1 MSVAITAESLSKK
14 YRIGQFRAAYGT
26 LRDSVMHGVS
36 RLKSGHLHEPPQEIW
51 ALRDVSF
58 EAGQGE
64 VLGIIGPNGA
74 GKSTLLKI
82 LTRIT
87 HPTEGRAELRG
98 RVGSLLE
105 VGTGFH
111 PELTGRENI
120 YLNGA
125 ILGMKRGEI
134 NRKYDAIVDFSGV
147 EKFIDTPVKRYSSG
161 MFVRLAFSVA
171 AHFEPE
177 IMIVDEVLAVGD
189 ADFQRRSLGRMED
202 LGGEGRTVIFVSH
215 NLQAI
220 LQLCDRAILLDGGKI
235 VKDGPTHDVV
245 AHYEEQTVGAG
256 SQVVWDDPAKAPGD
270 DLVRLQSVRVVDHD
284 GAPAPAIDV
293 RQQIGIEIG
302 FRVLGEGRSVVP
314 KIKVIDQHGAICFNA
329 LDLSPRWNEAAAVG
343 EYLATAW
350 IPGNLLNEGRFS
362 VDVEVVT
369 IASPKLLPHAGAH
382 KVVAFHVYDP
392 AEGDSARGLYTGQLR
407 GVVRPLLEWTSEER

>member
-1 MSVAITAESLSKK
+1 MSVAIAAESLSKK

-26 LRDSVMHGVS
+26 LRDSVMHSVS
-36 RLKSGHLHEPPQEIW
+36 RLKSGHLHEPPKEIW

-220 LQLCDRAILLDGGKI
+220 LQLCDRAILLDGGKV

-245 AHYEEQTVGAG
+245 AQYEEQTVGAG
-256 SQVVWDDPAKAPGD
+256 SQVVWDDPAKAPGN
-270 DLVRLQSVRVVDHD
+270 DLVRLQSVRVVDQD
-284 GAPAPAIDV
+284 GEPAPAIDV

-302 FRVLGEGRSVVP
+302 FRVLGGGRSVVP

-329 LDLSPRWNEAAAVG
+329 LDVSPRWNETAAAG

-369 IASPKLLPHAGAH
+369 IASPKLIPHAGAH

-392 AEGDSARGLYTGQLR
+392 AEGGSARGLYTGQLR
-407 GVVRPLLEWTSEER
+407 GVVRPLLEWTSEEP